1 MPQKHENNEIRCKT
15 NIIQYHFSPTYIV
28 NEKQIPIDRCVLV
41 VREYAESNFAAICRV
56 LMENMN
62 TIFFYV
68 TSIMIGEVRV
78 LEMAPAFFVNRNRDI
93 CNIQNA

>member
-1 MPQKHENNEIRCKT
+1 MFLDTQYFVEVYQTQQYIHSTLDERMPQKHENNEIRCKT

-62 TIFFYV
+62 TIFFLCWEHQ
-68 TSIMIGEVRV
+68 S
-78 LEMAPAFFVNRNRDI
+78 
-93 CNIQNA
+93 